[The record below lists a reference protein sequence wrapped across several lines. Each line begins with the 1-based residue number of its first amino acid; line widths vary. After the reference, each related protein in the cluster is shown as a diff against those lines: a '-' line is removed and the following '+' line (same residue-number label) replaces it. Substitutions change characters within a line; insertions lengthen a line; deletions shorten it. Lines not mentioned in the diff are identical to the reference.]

1 MLWPPH
7 ALSNTRYKIIFQLSD
22 IYILP
27 VLKPTVTEAVSR
39 REEIIFVAQAAFL
52 PIVDVEDGRTVPNNH
67 VTPSAIIRN
76 HLSLG
81 FPTFTSR
88 ALFRSL
94 GGVQ

>member
-52 PIVDVEDGRTVPNNH
+52 PIVDVEDGRTGMPTSSSVSS
-67 VTPSAIIRN
+67 TYYMAI
-76 HLSLG
+76 
-81 FPTFTSR
+81 
-88 ALFRSL
+88 
-94 GGVQ
+94 